1 MGSLATDLEIRAQA
15 ADDTA
20 PFTAVAFDVSSRPSS
35 TTFVPWSVA
44 PWVAVNDAGPDQRTP
59 DLAVLVQEVIDRP
72 GWAAGNSLALIVSG
86 SGQRV
91 ADSYEGGAAF
101 APVLVIE
108 YLQ

>member
-1 MGSLATDLEIRAQA
+1 L
-15 ADDTA
+15 
-20 PFTAVAFDVSSRPSS
+20 
-35 TTFVPWSVA
+35 
-44 PWVAVNDAGPDQRTP
+44 
-59 DLAVLVQEVIDRP
+59 LVQEVIDRP
-72 GWAAGNSLALIVSG
+72 SWAAGNSLALIVSG